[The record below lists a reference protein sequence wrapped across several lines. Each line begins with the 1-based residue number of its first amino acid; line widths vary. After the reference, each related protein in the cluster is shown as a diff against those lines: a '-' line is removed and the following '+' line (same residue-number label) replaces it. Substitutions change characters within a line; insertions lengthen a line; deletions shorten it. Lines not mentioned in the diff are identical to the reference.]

1 MKYHIWTVG
10 CQMNV
15 ADSRKL
21 AAGLDRAGLAEV
33 GTPEE
38 ADLVVLNTCSVR
50 EHAEDRAIGLL
61 GKLKKQR
68 SRGHDFK
75 IAVMGCMV
83 GPRHDE
89 LSRRFPYVEAWARPQ
104 QFSPIM
110 ELIGVEDTAVD
121 ATGGEFWPTT
131 FATPDSVT
139 AFVPVVHG
147 CDKFCTYCIVP
158 YRRGR
163 ERSRTIADIKNEVEH
178 YCARGV
184 REVTLLGQTVEAYGL
199 DRDVRG
205 ETREVGDRGAEIELI
220 DVTAGAATAPHGAG
234 GGAHAPS
241 GRTYETAHGLDRDVR
256 GETWEVGTISP
267 LTSRVSRPD
276 LGDLMREL
284 HEVPGLERIRFLTS
298 YPKDMTARIVDAVA
312 ELPKVCENFNIP
324 VQSGDDAVLARMRR
338 GYTLAEYVEKFEL
351 VRAKL
356 PQAAM
361 VTDVIVGFC
370 GETDAEFQHTYDL
383 LARLRF
389 DKVHVAA
396 YSPRPGTIA
405 HRTMA
410 DDVPDATKQERLHA
424 IEQLEARVSFE
435 INQRFLDSVQ
445 QVLVEN
451 RREERWSGRNRLG
464 KLVHF
469 EGAAQIGE
477 LVEVRIERAT
487 AWSLQ
492 GTALPAPVPV

>member
-15 ADSRKL
+15 ADSQKL
-21 AAGLDRAGLAEV
+21 AAGFDRAGLDAV
-33 GTPEE
+33 DTPEA

-50 EHAEDRAIGLL
+50 EHAEDRAIGML
-61 GKLKKQR
+61 GKLKKQQSR
-68 SRGHDFK
+68 SGERGRTFK

-83 GPRHDE
+83 GPKHDD
-89 LSRRFPYVEAWARPQ
+89 LARRFPYVDAFARPQ

-110 ELIGVEDTAVD
+110 ELAGVED
-121 ATGGEFWPTT
+121 TGGEFWPTT

-163 ERSRTIADIKNEVEH
+163 EVSRTIDDIRNEVQH

-184 REVTLLGQTVEAYGL
+184 REVTLLGQTIEAYGHDL
-199 DRDVRG
+199 DG
-205 ETREVGDRGAEIELI
+205 GD
-220 DVTAGAATAPHGAG
+220 
-234 GGAHAPS
+234 
-241 GRTYETAHGLDRDVR
+241 
-256 GETWEVGTISP
+256 
-267 LTSRVSRPD
+267 D
-276 LGDLMREL
+276 LGDLMRAL
-284 HEVPGLERIRFLTS
+284 HDIDGLERIRFLTS
-298 YPKDMTARIVDAVA
+298 YPKDMTARIIDAVA

-338 GYTLAEYVEKFEL
+338 GYTVDEYLEKFDL
-351 VRAKL
+351 VRSTI
-356 PQAAM
+356 PHAAM

-383 LARLRF
+383 LASLRF
-389 DKVHVAA
+389 DKVHAAA

-405 HRTMA
+405 HKSMI
-410 DDVPDATKQERLHA
+410 DDVPDEAKQERLRA

-435 INQRFLDSVQ
+435 INQQFLDTTQ
-445 QVLVEN
+445 RVLVEH
-451 RREERWSGRNRLG
+451 RREERWTGRNRLG

-469 EGAAQIGE
+469 DSQHG
-477 LVEVRIERAT
+477 VRAGDMIDVHIERAT

-492 GTALPAPVPV
+492 GTALPVPIPV

>member
-21 AAGLDRAGLAEV
+21 AAGLDRAGCISVDA
-33 GTPEE
+33 PEQ

-50 EHAEDRAIGLL
+50 EHAEDRAIGQL
-61 GKLKKQR
+61 GRLKKLR
-68 SRGHDFK
+68 ARGQDVK

-83 GPRHDE
+83 GPRHDD
-89 LSRRFPYVEAWARPQ
+89 LRRRFPYVDAFARPQ
-104 QFSPIM
+104 DFAPIM
-110 ELIGVEDTAVD
+110 EIAGVDD
-121 ATGGEFWPTT
+121 TGGEFWPST

-163 ERSRTIADIKNEVEH
+163 EKSRAIDDVRNEIQH

-184 REVTLLGQTVEAYGL
+184 CEVTLLGQTVEAYGHDL
-199 DRDVRG
+199 PDQ
-205 ETREVGDRGAEIELI
+205 
-220 DVTAGAATAPHGAG
+220 
-234 GGAHAPS
+234 
-241 GRTYETAHGLDRDVR
+241 
-256 GETWEVGTISP
+256 
-267 LTSRVSRPD
+267 PD
-276 LGDLMREL
+276 LGDLMRAI
-284 HEVPGLERIRFLTS
+284 HDTPGLERIRFLTS
-298 YPKDMTARIVDAVA
+298 YPKDMTARIIDAVA
-312 ELPKVCENFNIP
+312 ALPNVCENFNIP

-338 GYTLAEYVEKFEL
+338 GYTLDEYLEKFHL
-351 VRAKL
+351 VRSRI
-356 PQAAM
+356 PDAAM

-370 GETDAEFQHTYDL
+370 GETDSEFQNTYDL
-383 LARLRF
+383 LASLRF

-405 HRTMA
+405 HRQLA
-410 DDVPDATKQERLHA
+410 DDVPAAVKQERLHA
-424 IEQLEARVSFE
+424 VEQLEARVSAE
-435 INQRFLDSVQ
+435 INQRFLDTEQ
-445 QVLVEN
+445 QVLVES
-451 RREERWSGRNRLG
+451 RREGRWTGRNRLG

-469 EGAAQIGE
+469 EGGAEVGQT
-477 LVEVRIERAT
+477 VDVRITHAT

-492 GTALPAPVPV
+492 GTALPAPVPA

>member
-21 AAGLDRAGLAEV
+21 AAGFDRAGLLPVDAMDD
-33 GTPEE
+33 

-50 EHAEDRAIGLL
+50 EHAEARAVGQL
-61 GKLKKQR
+61 GRLKKQR
-68 SRGHDFK
+68 SRGRDMK

-83 GPRHDE
+83 GVRSDD
-89 LSRRFPYVEAWARPQ
+89 LQKRFPYVDAFARPQ
-104 QFSPIM
+104 DFAPIM
-110 ELIGVEDTAVD
+110 EIAGIAD
-121 ATGGEFWPTT
+121 TGGEFWPTT

-139 AFVPVVHG
+139 AFVPVIHG

-163 ERSRTIADIKNEVEH
+163 EKSRTIDDIRNEVEH

-184 REVTLLGQTVEAYGL
+184 KEVTLLGQTVEAYGHDL
-199 DRDVRG
+199 PD
-205 ETREVGDRGAEIELI
+205 A
-220 DVTAGAATAPHGAG
+220 
-234 GGAHAPS
+234 
-241 GRTYETAHGLDRDVR
+241 
-256 GETWEVGTISP
+256 
-267 LTSRVSRPD
+267 PD
-276 LGDLMREL
+276 LGDLMRAI
-284 HEVPGLERIRFLTS
+284 HDTPGLERIRFLTS
-298 YPKDMTARIVDAVA
+298 YPKDMTPRIIHAVA

-324 VQSGDDAVLARMRR
+324 VQAGDDAVLDRMRR
-338 GYTLAEYVEKFEL
+338 GYTLAEYLDKFEL
-351 VRAKL
+351 VKSRIADV
-356 PQAAM
+356 AM
-361 VTDVIVGFC
+361 VTDIIVGFC
-370 GETDAEFQHTYDL
+370 GETDAEFQNTYDL
-383 LARLRF
+383 LERLRF

-405 HRTMA
+405 HRTLA
-410 DDVPDATKQERLHA
+410 DDVPDAVKQERLHA

-435 INQRFLDSVQ
+435 INQRFLDSDEL
-445 QVLVEN
+445 VLVES

-469 EGAAQIGE
+469 DGDAHVGQMIN
-477 LVEVRIERAT
+477 VRIERAT

-492 GTALPAPVPV
+492 GTALPA

>member
-1 MKYHIWTVG
+1 
-10 CQMNV
+10 MNV

-21 AAGLDRAGLAEV
+21 AAGLERAGLAEA
-33 GTPEE
+33 GSPEE

-68 SRGHDFK
+68 SRGRDFK

-83 GPRHDE
+83 GPRHDD
-89 LSRRFPYVEAWARPQ
+89 LARRFPYVEAWARPQ
-104 QFSPIM
+104 EFSPIM
-110 ELIGVEDTAVD
+110 ALAGVED
-121 ATGGEFWPTT
+121 TGGEFWPET

-163 ERSRTIADIKNEVEH
+163 ERSRTIAEIRREVEH

-199 DRDVRG
+199 DLDVG
-205 ETREVGDRGAEIELI
+205 SGKD
-220 DVTAGAATAPHGAG
+220 GAG
-234 GGAHAPS
+234 EGA
-241 GRTYETAHGLDRDVR
+241 RD
-256 GETWEVGTISP
+256 P
-267 LTSRVSRPD
+267 FDLARPD
-276 LGDLMREL
+276 LGDLMRDL
-284 HEVPGLERIRFLTS
+284 HDIPGLARIRFLTS
-298 YPKDMTARIVDAVA
+298 YPKDMTGRIVEAVA
-312 ELPKVCENFNIP
+312 ELPMVCENFNIP

-338 GYTLAEYVEKFEL
+338 GYTVAEYVEKFDL
-351 VRAKL
+351 VRSRM
-356 PQAAM
+356 PDAAM

-370 GETDAEFQHTYDL
+370 GETEREFGNTYDL

-410 DDVPDATKQERLHA
+410 DDVPDEVKQERLHA
-424 IEQLEARVSFE
+424 IEQLEARVSYE

-445 QVLVEN
+445 EVLVEQ
-451 RREERWSGRNRLG
+451 RRAGRWSGRNRLG

-469 EGAAQIGE
+469 EGAARIGE
-477 LVEVRIERAT
+477 LTDVRIERAT

>member
-1 MKYHIWTVG
+1 
-10 CQMNV
+10 MNV

-21 AAGLDRAGLAEV
+21 AAGLERAGLAEV
-33 GTPEE
+33 GSPEE

-61 GKLKKQR
+61 GKLRKQR
-68 SRGHDFK
+68 ARGREFK
-75 IAVMGCMV
+75 LAVMGCMV
-83 GPRHDE
+83 GPKHEE

-110 ELIGVEDTAVD
+110 ALAGVED
-121 ATGGEFWPTT
+121 TGGEFWPTT
-131 FATPDSVT
+131 FAVPDSVT

-163 ERSRTIADIKNEVEH
+163 ERSRTIADIKREVEH

-205 ETREVGDRGAEIELI
+205 ETWEVGERGSEIELLN
-220 DVTAGAATAPHGAG
+220 VSSGAITAPHPP
-234 GGAHAPS
+234 APS
-241 GRTYETAHGLDRDVR
+241 PRR
-256 GETWEVGTISP
+256 GEGEEAHTGGEISP

-284 HEVPGLERIRFLTS
+284 HEVPGLARIRFLTS

-351 VRAKL
+351 VRSRI
-356 PQAAM
+356 PEAAM

-370 GETDAEFQHTYDL
+370 GETEREFGNTYDL

-410 DDVPDATKQERLHA
+410 DDVPDEVKQERLHA
-424 IEQLEARVSFE
+424 IEQLEARVSSE
-435 INQRFLDSVQ
+435 INARFLDSVQ
-445 QVLVEN
+445 DVLVEN
-451 RREERWSGRNRLG
+451 RREGRWSGRNRAG

-492 GTALPAPVPV
+492 GTALPAPIPV